1 MTFLPPHTKRLAQL
15 VNRPGGLTVNEAVA
29 AAEGELIKL
38 RDRGLSEI
46 DETIGA
52 MQKIADAFTQTQAK
66 SAREELYSHANFLI
80 GVGGVFERTDIG
92 EVARSLCALMEVLM
106 VSGSWDRAAVQLHL
120 DSLRLASREDVSR
133 AETEMVT
140 AALRQVVAKAA
151 AR

>member
-1 MTFLPPHTKRLAQL
+1 
-15 VNRPGGLTVNEAVA
+15 
-29 AAEGELIKL
+29 
-38 RDRGLSEI
+38 
-46 DETIGA
+46 
-52 MQKIADAFTQTQAK
+52 
-66 SAREELYSHANFLI
+66 
-80 GVGGVFERTDIG
+80 
-92 EVARSLCALMEVLM
+92 MEVLM